1 MFSKANSE
9 FSELLEGSTTT
20 AADNVAVGSTALAVS
35 TTGTRNTA
43 VGPGYAKGAGKALTT
58 GTDNVFMGVDAGGSN
73 TTASN
78 NTFVGG
84 SAGCLN
90 STASQN
96 TGIGLALISL
106 IRGYKCL
113 IVVPDKM
120 AEEKIIHQK
129 ALGAE
134 VVITRSD
141 VEKGHPE
148 YYADLAEK
156 ITKERGAF
164 YINQFSNEANVNAHF
179 EWTGPEII
187 NQLGG
192 QIDAFCAGVGTGGTL
207 TGVGKALKKIN
218 NNCDLIL
225 ADPTGSILEPLFRTG
240 KKPKTVG
247 SWIVEGIGED
257 YVPPLLEFNLISHA
271 YSIPDKEAINTC
283 NELLKKEGIL
293 AGSSSGTLI
302 AAAIRY
308 CKEQQSAKNV
318 VTLVCDT
325 GNKYLKIFDNE

>member
-1 MFSKANSE
+1 MNKNVKTVIDLIGNTPIIEVTNMETGPCRLFLK
-9 FSELLEGSTTT
+9 LESL
-20 AADNVAVGSTALAVS
+20 N
-35 TTGTRNTA
+35 
-43 VGPGYAKGAGKALTT
+43 P
-58 GTDNVFMGVDAGGSN
+58 GGSIKDRPAKYMIDEAERLEKISQGSLIVEA
-73 TTASN
+73 TA
-78 NTFVGG
+78 G
-84 SAGCLN
+84 
-90 STASQN
+90 N

-120 AEEKIIHQK
+120 AEEKIIHLK

-192 QIDAFCAGVGTGGTL
+192 KIDAFCAGVGTGGTL

-271 YSIPDKEAINTC
+271 YSIPDKEAISTC

-308 CKEQQSAKNV
+308 CKEQQSTKNV

-325 GNKYLKIFDNE
+325 GNKYLKIFDNNWLLSKGFVS

>member
-1 MFSKANSE
+1 MNKNVKTVIDLIGNTPIIEVTNMETGPCRLFLK
-9 FSELLEGSTTT
+9 LESL
-20 AADNVAVGSTALAVS
+20 N
-35 TTGTRNTA
+35 
-43 VGPGYAKGAGKALTT
+43 P
-58 GTDNVFMGVDAGGSN
+58 GGSIKDRPAKYMIDEAERLEKISQGSLIVEA
-73 TTASN
+73 TA
-78 NTFVGG
+78 G
-84 SAGCLN
+84 
-90 STASQN
+90 N

-120 AEEKIIHQK
+120 AEEKIIHLK

-192 QIDAFCAGVGTGGTL
+192 KIDAFCAGVGTGGTL

-308 CKEQQSAKNV
+308 CKEQQSTKNV

-325 GNKYLKIFDNE
+325 GNKYLKIFDNNWLLSKGFVS

>member
-1 MFSKANSE
+1 MNKNVKTIIDLIGNTPIIEVTNMETGPCRLFLK
-9 FSELLEGSTTT
+9 LESL
-20 AADNVAVGSTALAVS
+20 N
-35 TTGTRNTA
+35 
-43 VGPGYAKGAGKALTT
+43 P
-58 GTDNVFMGVDAGGSN
+58 GGSIKDRPAKYMIDEAERLEKISQGSLIVEA
-73 TTASN
+73 TA
-78 NTFVGG
+78 G
-84 SAGCLN
+84 
-90 STASQN
+90 N

-120 AEEKIIHQK
+120 AEEKIIHLK

-192 QIDAFCAGVGTGGTL
+192 KIDAFCAGVGTGGTL

-308 CKEQQSAKNV
+308 CKEQQSTKNV

-325 GNKYLKIFDNE
+325 GNKYLKIFDNNWLLSKGFVS

>member
-1 MFSKANSE
+1 MNKNVKTVIDLIGNTPIIEVTNMETGPCRLFLK
-9 FSELLEGSTTT
+9 LESL
-20 AADNVAVGSTALAVS
+20 N
-35 TTGTRNTA
+35 
-43 VGPGYAKGAGKALTT
+43 P
-58 GTDNVFMGVDAGGSN
+58 GGSIKDRPAKYMIDEAERLEKISQGSLIVAA
-73 TTASN
+73 TA
-78 NTFVGG
+78 G
-84 SAGCLN
+84 
-90 STASQN
+90 N

-120 AEEKIIHQK
+120 AEEKIIHLK

-192 QIDAFCAGVGTGGTL
+192 KIDAFCAGVGTGGTL

-271 YSIPDKEAINTC
+271 YSIPDKEAISTC

-308 CKEQQSAKNV
+308 CKEQQSTKNV

-325 GNKYLKIFDNE
+325 GNKYLKIFDNNWLLSKGFVS

>member
-1 MFSKANSE
+1 MNKNVKTVIDLIGNTPIIEVTNMETGPCRLFLK
-9 FSELLEGSTTT
+9 LESL
-20 AADNVAVGSTALAVS
+20 N
-35 TTGTRNTA
+35 
-43 VGPGYAKGAGKALTT
+43 P
-58 GTDNVFMGVDAGGSN
+58 GGSIKDRPAKYMIDAAERLGKISKGSLIVEA
-73 TTASN
+73 TA
-78 NTFVGG
+78 G
-84 SAGCLN
+84 
-90 STASQN
+90 N

-120 AEEKIIHQK
+120 AEEKIIHLK

-156 ITKERGAF
+156 ITKERDAF

-271 YSIPDKEAINTC
+271 YSISDKEAINTC

-325 GNKYLKIFDNE
+325 GNKYLKIFDNNWLISKGFVS

>member
-1 MFSKANSE
+1 MNKNVKTVIDLIGNTPIIEVTNMETGPCRLFLK
-9 FSELLEGSTTT
+9 LESL
-20 AADNVAVGSTALAVS
+20 N
-35 TTGTRNTA
+35 
-43 VGPGYAKGAGKALTT
+43 P
-58 GTDNVFMGVDAGGSN
+58 GGSIKDRPAKYMIDAAERLEKISKGSLIVEA
-73 TTASN
+73 TA
-78 NTFVGG
+78 G
-84 SAGCLN
+84 
-90 STASQN
+90 N

-120 AEEKIIHQK
+120 AEEKIIHLK

-240 KKPKTVG
+240 KKPETVG

-325 GNKYLKIFDNE
+325 GNKYLKIFDNNWLISKGFVS